1 MAGIGQKKR
10 QLEKWVK
17 GSWEWNPTWAN
28 HNKKKQSCLLLL
40 VHSFHFN
47 LVGWYF

>member
-28 HNKKKQSCLLLL
+28 HNKKTVMFTSSCTLL
-40 VHSFHFN
+40 SF
-47 LVGWYF
+47 

>member
-28 HNKKKQSCLLLL
+28 HNKKNSH
-40 VHSFHFN
+40 V
-47 LVGWYF
+47 YFFLYTPFILI